1 MTVYADNAATTRMS
15 RTALDAMLPAMEE
28 NYGNPS
34 SLHSVGQRA
43 AELLMKSRETVARCL
58 NCQSRE
64 IIFTSGGSEA
74 DNQALLSAAA
84 IGRRKGKM
92 HIISTA
98 FEHHAILHTLKKLEK
113 EGFQVELL
121 PVHENGMVSARQ
133 VADAIREDTCLVT
146 VMFANNE
153 IGSILPIEE
162 IGAVC
167 REKGVLFHTDAVQA
181 AGHLPIDV
189 QTQHIDMLSLS
200 GHKFHGPKGVGALYV
215 RGGIP
220 LVNVIEGG
228 AQERGKRAGTEN
240 VPGIAGM
247 AAALEEACAR
257 QGAVHKA
264 VIMADL
270 GDLREGF
277 WDQDEMLDVCVHV
290 ERDLPH
296 VELAGVGVNLG
307 RHGPIQPTPENLGQ
321 LVHIARRV
329 EDTIGR
335 KLEIVSGGATSS
347 FTLVH
352 WGTMPEGIYHVRIGE
367 GILVAKDLQV
377 DWGIHDMDYLRM
389 DCMTLRAQIVEVKDK
404 PTHPVGPIMVDCFC
418 NRPTYEDRGIRRRAI
433 AGIGRADVGDF
444 MMLHPRTQGMTVV
457 GGSSDHCILDVE
469 DCDPCPQVGDIVDFD
484 VIYLTMLYA
493 SAREDVAVKFVD

>member
-1 MTVYADNAATTRMS
+1 MRERQEQYPQLEVDLGKLQENLAALRERCQVSGIKLSGIIKGVCALPEAARAYDRAGLDSIGSSRLEQLKRLRQEGIQTPLMMIRIPMLTEVDELVRWADI
-15 RTALDAMLPAMEE
+15 
-28 NYGNPS
+28 
-34 SLHSVGQRA
+34 SLQSEVSVLRA
-43 AELLMKSRETVARCL
+43 ANE
-58 NCQSRE
+58 
-64 IIFTSGGSEA
+64 
-74 DNQALLSAAA
+74 AAA
-84 IGRRKGKM
+84 
-92 HIISTA
+92 
-98 FEHHAILHTLKKLEK
+98 
-113 EGFQVELL
+113 
-121 PVHENGMVSARQ
+121 
-133 VADAIREDTCLVT
+133 
-146 VMFANNE
+146 
-153 IGSILPIEE
+153 
-162 IGAVC
+162 
-167 REKGVLFHTDAVQA
+167 
-181 AGHLPIDV
+181 
-189 QTQHIDMLSLS
+189 
-200 GHKFHGPKGVGALYV
+200 
-215 RGGIP
+215 
-220 LVNVIEGG
+220 
-228 AQERGKRAGTEN
+228 RAG
-240 VPGIAGM
+240 V
-247 AAALEEACAR
+247 R
-257 QGAVHKA
+257 HK
-264 VIMADL
+264 VILMVDL

-307 RHGPIQPTPENLGQ
+307 CYGSIQPTPENLGQ

-329 EDTIGR
+329 EDAIGR

-352 WGTMPEGIYHVRIGE
+352 WGTMPEGINHLRIGE

-404 PTHPVGPIMVDCFC
+404 PTHPVGPIVVDCFC

-433 AGIGRADVGDF
+433 AGIGRADVGDI
-444 MMLHPRTQGMTVV
+444 MMLHPRTPGMTVV

>member
-1 MTVYADNAATTRMS
+1 
-15 RTALDAMLPAMEE
+15 
-28 NYGNPS
+28 
-34 SLHSVGQRA
+34 
-43 AELLMKSRETVARCL
+43 
-58 NCQSRE
+58 
-64 IIFTSGGSEA
+64 
-74 DNQALLSAAA
+74 
-84 IGRRKGKM
+84 
-92 HIISTA
+92 
-98 FEHHAILHTLKKLEK
+98 
-113 EGFQVELL
+113 
-121 PVHENGMVSARQ
+121 
-133 VADAIREDTCLVT
+133 
-146 VMFANNE
+146 
-153 IGSILPIEE
+153 
-162 IGAVC
+162 
-167 REKGVLFHTDAVQA
+167 
-181 AGHLPIDV
+181 
-189 QTQHIDMLSLS
+189 
-200 GHKFHGPKGVGALYV
+200 
-215 RGGIP
+215 
-220 LVNVIEGG
+220 
-228 AQERGKRAGTEN
+228 
-240 VPGIAGM
+240 
-247 AAALEEACAR
+247 
-257 QGAVHKA
+257 
-264 VIMADL
+264 MADL

-277 WDQDEMLDVCVHV
+277 WDQDEMVRVCVHV

-307 RHGPIQPTPENLGQ
+307 CYGSIQPTPENLGQ

-352 WGTMPEGIYHVRIGE
+352 WGTMPEGINHLRIGE

-433 AGIGRADVGDF
+433 AGIGRADVGDI
-444 MMLHPRTQGMTVV
+444 MMLHPRTPGMTVV